1 DSEGKVLASRIVLNE
16 RVPSIFAAETLACVQ
31 GLQLGLDLGV
41 MIVEV
46 EGDVL
51 PVIKKLQKKGDDV
64 PEICALIKDCQWLIG
79 YKRPREWGTKRY
91 EQRGPDYVEELVER
105 D

>member
-1 DSEGKVLASRIVLNE
+1 EIVIRDSGGKVLASRIVLNE

-31 GLQLGLDLGV
+31 GLQLGLVLEI

-51 PVIKKLQKKGDDV
+51 SVIKNVQKKRDDIS
-64 PEICALIKDCQWLIG
+64 EICALIKD
-79 YKRPREWGTKRY
+79 
-91 EQRGPDYVEELVER
+91 
-105 D
+105 